1 MLFKRSILAVREASI
16 KQPVP
21 PPLPEKP
28 LVISWASER
37 IGEKLPDAGWTILTY
52 YSTTFRRRR
61 TTPQQI
67 PVVARLQL
75 ASEFVPGKRVYFLTH
90 SKCRFRSGYDFLL
103 P

>member
-16 KQPVP
+16 KPLDLP
-21 PPLPEKP
+21 LLPEKP
-28 LVISWASER
+28 LVISWASGR
-37 IGEKLPDAGWTILTY
+37 VGEKPPDAGWTILTY

-67 PVVARLQL
+67 PVVARPQL
-75 ASEFVPGKRVYFLTH
+75 ASEFVPGKRVYFLIH
-90 SKCRFRSGYDFLL
+90 SKCQFRSGYDFLL